1 MLLPMP
7 SGTPDLSRFRA
18 DFPAL
23 ARLRRGRPPIYLNN
37 ACVTLRPRPVVE
49 AITRYYAM
57 FPTCGGGRA
66 EGVRHLHSWFGEE
79 LREEEERAR
88 EAVRDL
94 LGAADV
100 SEIVWTRNTTEA
112 INLVARG
119 LRLEPGDE
127 VLGSEGEHNSN
138 LVPWLEVQRRLR
150 ERAGDPELVVRRF
163 FDLADD
169 GGFDVTKAL
178 AAIGPRTRV
187 LAVSHASSLDGSQMS
202 DDVVR
207 ALAKRIHEV
216 GGVLLLDA
224 AQSVPHRPVDVCALG
239 VDFLAFS
246 FHKMCGPSGMGV
258 LYGRRAHLDALEPFI
273 VGGDTVADTWVDAVE
288 YKAPPGRFEGGLQD
302 YAGMLGARAAIE
314 YVTKTVGLDQVRA
327 HDLALN
333 AYLTERL
340 QPLEC
345 DHFWLLGPRDA
356 AERGGVVTMASSVG
370 AIVNAIEREADER
383 HNLMLRKGMFCV
395 NAYLHRRHDRTGTAS
410 NNLRASVYLYNT
422 EAECEVLCDVVEQVV
437 KNPLDHLDDE

>member
-1 MLLPMP
+1 MT
-7 SGTPDLSRFRA
+7 SETPDLSRFRA

-23 ARLRRGRPPIYLNN
+23 ARRRGGRPPIYLNS
-37 ACVTLRPRPVVE
+37 ACVTLRPRPVIE
-49 AITRYYAM
+49 AIARYYET

-66 EGVRHLHSWFGEE
+66 EGAHHLHSWFGEE
-79 LREEEERAR
+79 LQGEEEQAR
-88 EAVRDL
+88 EAVREL

-119 LRLEPGDE
+119 LGLQPGDE

-150 ERAGDPELVVRRF
+150 EQAGDPELGVRRF
-163 FDLADD
+163 FDLAED
-169 GGFDVTKAL
+169 GTLDVERAL
-178 AAIGPRTRV
+178 AAISPLTRV
-187 LAVSHASSLDGSQMS
+187 LAISQASSLDGAQVS
-202 DDVVR
+202 DEDIR
-207 ALAKRIHEV
+207 KLAKRVHEV

-224 AQSVPHRPVDVCALG
+224 AQSVPHRPVDVQALD

-246 FHKMCGPSGMGV
+246 FHKMCGPSGMGA
-258 LYGRRAHLDALEPFI
+258 LYGRRALLDGLEPFI

-314 YVTKTVGLDQVRA
+314 YVTRTVGLDAIQA
-327 HDLALN
+327 HDRALD
-333 AYLTERL
+333 AYLVERL
-340 QPLEC
+340 ADLEC
-345 DHFWLLGPRDA
+345 DHFWLLGPRDPSR
-356 AERGGVVTMASSVG
+356 RGGIVTMASSVG
-370 AIVNAIEREADER
+370 AIVNAIEREADEQ
-383 HNLMLRKGMFCV
+383 HNIMLRKGMFCA
-395 NAYLHRRHDRTGTAS
+395 NAYLHRRHDRTGTAA

-422 EAECEVLCDVVEQVV
+422 EAECSALCDVVEEVV